1 MAEKKGFIG
10 KLLDKLDGKIEEKS
24 KEEGC
29 GCKQEEKKKGCC
41 G

>member
-1 MAEKKGFIG
+1 MTDKKGFIG
-10 KLLDKLDGKIEEKS
+10 RILDKLDGKIEEKS

-29 GCKQEEKKKGCC
+29 GCKKEEKKKRCC